1 MLSFLICE
9 GFLMWAKI
17 FRKYNIFLLILE
29 IEKEK
34 DEIEH

>member
-1 MLSFLICE
+1 
-9 GFLMWAKI
+9 MWAKI

-34 DEIEH
+34 DEIEHSKN